1 VHVGVYACV
10 WCVCGYESIYPRYAS
25 QVPTQ
30 TQSRGYESIYPRYAS
45 LCLCA
50 YAPMR
55 LQICAFKRL
64 SRIPQFAVRDVIST
78 LAKVACISSKSTN
91 DVDPLRVLDANRLFL
106 LVSCV
111 RRAQWSPCRI
121 IFMLPS
127 FHDRVILDELI
138 AGSQIYLELYNDTL
152 ARSLEAVHGLLQRA
166 SAIDTWPKLTP
177 GPKRD
182 EKALL
187 LDTKCIC
194 FSCGVVESVRPD
206 TKCWFHKLICVNMIP
221 SLFNMTMRLRNPQ
234 AHSLQW
240 SRHCA
245 FVFKNVLC
253 VSIGQ
258 LCVSVGPYPS
268 HCTHMSHV

>member
-1 VHVGVYACV
+1 MHVGVYACV

-25 QVPTQ
+25 
-30 TQSRGYESIYPRYAS
+30 

-50 YAPMR
+50 YAPMHLR
-55 LQICAFKRL
+55 ICAFKRL

-91 DVDPLRVLDANRLFL
+91 DKSTNDLDPLLVLDANRLSL

-127 FHDRVILDELI
+127 FHHRVILDELI

-182 EKALL
+182 E
-187 LDTKCIC
+187 
-194 FSCGVVESVRPD
+194 
-206 TKCWFHKLICVNMIP
+206 
-221 SLFNMTMRLRNPQ
+221 
-234 AHSLQW
+234 
-240 SRHCA
+240 
-245 FVFKNVLC
+245 
-253 VSIGQ
+253 
-258 LCVSVGPYPS
+258 
-268 HCTHMSHV
+268 